1 MIIKSFELNKIKINT
16 ANLILF
22 YGKNDG
28 EKNQYF
34 KSLKKKDKEIY
45 NYEEKEILENSDN
58 FFNNIL
64 TKSLFENERVIIIKR
79 VSEKILKIIESL
91 TLDKLE
97 TTIIILNA
105 DILDKKSKLR
115 YFFEKSKEFICVPFY
130 QDNEQTLSRIASNFL
145 REKKISISQSNI
157 NLIIGRS
164 NGDRA
169 TLFNELKKIELY
181 CKGGKK
187 ISTENLSKL
196 TNLIEN
202 HSISELVDNC
212 LAKEPKKIS
221 NILNE
226 NNFSNEDS
234 ILIIRTFLNK
244 TKKILILSNDF
255 SKHKNI
261 EKTISAAKPPIF
273 WKDKEITRKQIMLW
287 KPENLKKLI
296 YKLNDIELQIKKNLS
311 ISLQVVTDF
320 ILEIPL
326 TDPNN

>member
-22 YGKNDG
+22 YGKNEG
-28 EKNQYF
+28 EKNQYL
-34 KSLKKKDKEIY
+34 KSLKKQNKEIY

-58 FFNNIL
+58 FFNKVL
-64 TKSLFENERVIIIKR
+64 TKSLFENERVVIIKR
-79 VSEKILKIIESL
+79 ASEKLLKIIENL
-91 TLDKLE
+91 TLNQLE
-97 TTIIILNA
+97 DTIIILNA

-115 YFFEKSKEFICVPFY
+115 SFFEKSKEFICVPFY
-130 QDNEQTLSRIASNFL
+130 PDNEQTLSKIASNFL
-145 REKKISISQSNI
+145 REKNISISQSNI
-157 NLIIGRS
+157 NLIISRS

-187 ISTENLSKL
+187 ISTEYLLKL

-226 NNFSNEDS
+226 NNFSNEDC

-244 TKKILILSNDF
+244 VKRLIKIRDHVKNS
-255 SKHKNI
+255 KNI
-261 EKTISAAKPPIF
+261 DFAISTFKPTIF
-273 WKDKEITRKQIMLW
+273 WKDKEIIKEQISRW
-287 KPENLKKLI
+287 PDKKIETLLEI
-296 YKLNDIELQIKKNLS
+296 INDNELLIKKNFEN
-311 ISLQVVTDF
+311 SLKILTDF
-320 ILEIPL
+320 IFY
-326 TDPNN
+326 TVKV

>member
-22 YGKNDG
+22 YGKNEG
-28 EKNQYF
+28 EKNQYL
-34 KSLKKKDKEIY
+34 KSLKKQNKEIY

-58 FFNNIL
+58 FFNKVL
-64 TKSLFENERVIIIKR
+64 TKSLFENERVVIIKR
-79 VSEKILKIIESL
+79 ASEKLLKIIENL
-91 TLDKLE
+91 TLNQLE
-97 TTIIILNA
+97 DTIIILNA

-115 YFFEKSKEFICVPFY
+115 SFFEKSKEFICVPFY
-130 QDNEQTLSRIASNFL
+130 PDNEQTLSKIASNFL
-145 REKKISISQSNI
+145 REKNISISQSNI
-157 NLIIGRS
+157 NLIISRS

-169 TLFNELKKIELY
+169 TLFNELEKIEFY

-187 ISTENLSKL
+187 ISTEYLSKL

-226 NNFSNEDS
+226 NNFSNEDC

-244 TKKILILSNDF
+244 SKKILILSNDF
-255 SKHKNI
+255 SKNKNI
-261 EKTISAAKPPIF
+261 EKTILAAKPPIF

-311 ISLQVVTDF
+311 NSLQVVTDF

>member
-1 MIIKSFELNKIKINT
+1 MLIKSFELNKIKINT

-22 YGKNDG
+22 YGKNEG
-28 EKNQYF
+28 EKNQYL
-34 KSLKKKDKEIY
+34 KSLKKQNKEIY

-58 FFNNIL
+58 FFDKVL
-64 TKSLFENERVIIIKR
+64 TKSLFENERVVIIKR
-79 VSEKILKIIESL
+79 TSEKILKIIENF
-91 TLDKLE
+91 TLKRLE
-97 TTIIILNA
+97 DTIIILNA

-115 YFFEKSKEFICVPFY
+115 SFFEKSKEFICVPFY
-130 QDNEQTLSRIASNFL
+130 QDNEQTLSKIASNFL

-157 NLIIGRS
+157 NLIISRS

-187 ISTENLSKL
+187 ISTEYLSKL

-226 NNFSNEDS
+226 NNFSNEDC

-244 TKKILILSNDF
+244 SKKILILSNDF
-255 SKHKNI
+255 NKNKNI

-311 ISLQVVTDF
+311 NSLQVVTDF

-326 TDPNN
+326 TDTNN

>member
-22 YGKNDG
+22 YGKNEG
-28 EKNQYF
+28 EKNQYL
-34 KSLKKKDKEIY
+34 KSLKKQNKEIY

-58 FFNNIL
+58 FFNKVL
-64 TKSLFENERVIIIKR
+64 TKSLFENERVVIIKR
-79 VSEKILKIIESL
+79 ASEKLLKIIENL
-91 TLDKLE
+91 TLNQLE
-97 TTIIILNA
+97 DTIIILNA

-115 YFFEKSKEFICVPFY
+115 SFFEKSKEFICVPFY
-130 QDNEQTLSRIASNFL
+130 PDNEQTLSKIASNFL
-145 REKKISISQSNI
+145 REKNISISQSNI
-157 NLIIGRS
+157 NLIISRS

-187 ISTENLSKL
+187 ISTEYLLKL

-226 NNFSNEDS
+226 NNFSIEDC

-244 TKKILILSNDF
+244 SKKILILSNDF
-255 SKHKNI
+255 NKNKNI

-311 ISLQVVTDF
+311 NSLQVVTDF

>member
-28 EKNQYF
+28 EKNQYL
-34 KSLKKKDKEIY
+34 KSIKKHNKEIY
-45 NYEEKEILENSDN
+45 NYEEREILENSDN
-58 FFNNIL
+58 FFDKVL
-64 TKSLFENERVIIIKR
+64 TKSLFENERVVIIKR
-79 VSEKILKIIESL
+79 TSEKILKIIENL
-91 TLDKLE
+91 TLDQLE
-97 TTIIILNA
+97 DTIVILNA

-115 YFFEKSKEFICVPFY
+115 SFFEKSKEFICVPFY
-130 QDNEQTLSRIASNFL
+130 PDNEQTLSKIASNFL

-169 TLFNELKKIELY
+169 TLFNELEKIELY

-226 NNFSNEDS
+226 NNFSNDDC

-244 TKKILILSNDF
+244 SKKILILSNDF
-255 SKHKNI
+255 NKNKNI

-311 ISLQVVTDF
+311 NSLQVVTDF

>member
-1 MIIKSFELNKIKINT
+1 MLIKSFELNKIKINT
-16 ANLILF
+16 ANIILF

-34 KSLKKKDKEIY
+34 KSLKKHNKEIY

-58 FFNNIL
+58 FFDKVL
-64 TKSLFENERVIIIKR
+64 TKSLFENERVVIIKR
-79 VSEKILKIIESL
+79 TSEKILKIIENF
-91 TLDKLE
+91 TLKQLE
-97 TTIIILNA
+97 DTIIILNA

-115 YFFEKSKEFICVPFY
+115 SFFEKSKEFICVPFY
-130 QDNEQTLSRIASNFL
+130 QDNEQTLSKIASNFL

-157 NLIIGRS
+157 NLIISRS

-169 TLFNELKKIELY
+169 TLFNELEKIEFY

-187 ISTENLSKL
+187 ISTEYLSKL

-226 NNFSNEDS
+226 NNFSNEDC

-244 TKKILILSNDF
+244 SKKILILSNDF
-255 SKHKNI
+255 SKNKNI

-311 ISLQVVTDF
+311 NSLQVVIDL

-326 TDPNN
+326 TDTNN

>member
-22 YGKNDG
+22 YGKNEG
-28 EKNQYF
+28 EKNQYL
-34 KSLKKKDKEIY
+34 KSLKKQNKEIY

-58 FFNNIL
+58 FFNKVL
-64 TKSLFENERVIIIKR
+64 TKSLFENERVVIIKR
-79 VSEKILKIIESL
+79 TSEKLLKIIENL
-91 TLDKLE
+91 TLNQLE
-97 TTIIILNA
+97 DTIIILNA

-115 YFFEKSKEFICVPFY
+115 SFFEKSKEFICVPFY
-130 QDNEQTLSRIASNFL
+130 PDNEQTLSKIASNFL
-145 REKKISISQSNI
+145 REKNISISQSNI
-157 NLIIGRS
+157 NLIISRS

-187 ISTENLSKL
+187 ISTEYLSKL

-226 NNFSNEDS
+226 NNFSNEDC

-244 TKKILILSNDF
+244 SKKILILSNDF
-255 SKHKNI
+255 NKNKNI

-311 ISLQVVTDF
+311 NSLQVVTDF

>member
-22 YGKNDG
+22 YGKNEG
-28 EKNQYF
+28 EKNQYL
-34 KSLKKKDKEIY
+34 KSLKKQNKEIY

-58 FFNNIL
+58 FFNKVL
-64 TKSLFENERVIIIKR
+64 TKSLFENERVVIIKR
-79 VSEKILKIIESL
+79 ASEKLLKIIENL
-91 TLDKLE
+91 TLNQLE
-97 TTIIILNA
+97 DTIIILNA

-115 YFFEKSKEFICVPFY
+115 SFFEKSKEFICVPFY
-130 QDNEQTLSRIASNFL
+130 PDNEQTLSKIASNFL
-145 REKKISISQSNI
+145 REKNISISQSNI
-157 NLIIGRS
+157 NLIISRS

-187 ISTENLSKL
+187 ISTEYLLKL

-226 NNFSNEDS
+226 NNFSNEDC

-244 TKKILILSNDF
+244 SKKILILSNDF
-255 SKHKNI
+255 NKNKNI

-273 WKDKEITRKQIMLW
+273 WKDKEITIKQIMLW

-311 ISLQVVTDF
+311 NSLQVVTDF
-320 ILEIPL
+320 ILEVPL

>member
-28 EKNQYF
+28 EKNQYL
-34 KSLKKKDKEIY
+34 KSIKKHNKEIY
-45 NYEEKEILENSDN
+45 NYEEKEILENADN
-58 FFNNIL
+58 FFDKVL
-64 TKSLFENERVIIIKR
+64 TKSLFENERVVIIKR
-79 VSEKILKIIESL
+79 TSDKLLKIIENL
-91 TLDKLE
+91 TLNQLE
-97 TTIIILNA
+97 DTIIILNA

-115 YFFEKSKEFICVPFY
+115 SFFEKSKEFICVPFY
-130 QDNEQTLSRIASNFL
+130 QDNEQTLSKIASNFL

-187 ISTENLSKL
+187 ISTEYLSKL

-226 NNFSNEDS
+226 NNFSNEDC

-244 TKKILILSNDF
+244 SKKILILSNDF
-255 SKHKNI
+255 NKNKNI

-311 ISLQVVTDF
+311 NSLQVVTDF

>member
-22 YGKNDG
+22 YGKNEG
-28 EKNQYF
+28 EKNQYL
-34 KSLKKKDKEIY
+34 KSLKKQNKEIY

-58 FFNNIL
+58 FFNKVL
-64 TKSLFENERVIIIKR
+64 TKSLFENERVVIIKR
-79 VSEKILKIIESL
+79 ASEKLLKIIENL
-91 TLDKLE
+91 TLNQLE
-97 TTIIILNA
+97 DTIIILNA

-115 YFFEKSKEFICVPFY
+115 SFFEKSKEFICVPFY
-130 QDNEQTLSRIASNFL
+130 PDNEQTLSKIASNFL
-145 REKKISISQSNI
+145 REKNISISQSNI
-157 NLIIGRS
+157 NLIISRS

-187 ISTENLSKL
+187 ISTEYLLKL

-226 NNFSNEDS
+226 NNFSNEDC

-244 TKKILILSNDF
+244 SKKILILSNDF
-255 SKHKNI
+255 NKNKNI

-296 YKLNDIELQIKKNLS
+296 YKLNDIELQIKKKLS
-311 ISLQVVTDF
+311 NSLQVVTDF

>member
-1 MIIKSFELNKIKINT
+1 MIIKSFELNKIKTNT

-22 YGKNDG
+22 YGKNEG
-28 EKNQYF
+28 EKNLYL
-34 KSLKKKDKEIY
+34 KSLKKQNKEIY

-58 FFNNIL
+58 FFDKVL
-64 TKSLFENERVIIIKR
+64 TKSLFENERVVIIKR
-79 VSEKILKIIESL
+79 TSEKILKIIENF
-91 TLDKLE
+91 TLKQLE
-97 TTIIILNA
+97 DTIIILNA

-115 YFFEKSKEFICVPFY
+115 SFFEKSKEFICVPFY
-130 QDNEQTLSRIASNFL
+130 QDNEQTLSKIASNFL

-157 NLIIGRS
+157 NLIISRS

-212 LAKEPKKIS
+212 LAKETKKIS

-255 SKHKNI
+255 SKNKNI
-261 EKTISAAKPPIF
+261 EKTILAAKPPIF

-311 ISLQVVTDF
+311 NSLQVVTDF

-326 TDPNN
+326 TDTNN

>member
-22 YGKNDG
+22 YGKNEG
-28 EKNQYF
+28 EKNQYL
-34 KSLKKKDKEIY
+34 KSLKKQNKEIY

-58 FFNNIL
+58 FFNKVL
-64 TKSLFENERVIIIKR
+64 TKSLFENERVVIIKR
-79 VSEKILKIIESL
+79 ASEKLLKIIENL
-91 TLDKLE
+91 TLNQLE
-97 TTIIILNA
+97 DTIIILNA

-115 YFFEKSKEFICVPFY
+115 SFFEKSKEFICVPFY
-130 QDNEQTLSRIASNFL
+130 PDNEQTLSKIASNFL
-145 REKKISISQSNI
+145 REKNISISQSNI
-157 NLIIGRS
+157 NLIISRS

-187 ISTENLSKL
+187 ISTEYLLKL

-226 NNFSNEDS
+226 NNFSNEDC

-244 TKKILILSNDF
+244 SKKILILSNDF
-255 SKHKNI
+255 NKNKNI

-311 ISLQVVTDF
+311 NSLQVVTDF

-326 TDPNN
+326 TDTNN

>member
-28 EKNQYF
+28 EKNQYL
-34 KSLKKKDKEIY
+34 KSIKKHNKEIY
-45 NYEEKEILENSDN
+45 NYEEREILENSDN
-58 FFNNIL
+58 FFDKVL
-64 TKSLFENERVIIIKR
+64 TKSLFENERVVIIKR
-79 VSEKILKIIESL
+79 TSEKILKIIENF
-91 TLDKLE
+91 TLKQLE
-97 TTIIILNA
+97 DTIIILNA

-115 YFFEKSKEFICVPFY
+115 SFFEKSKEFICVPFY
-130 QDNEQTLSRIASNFL
+130 QDNEQTLSKIASNFL

-157 NLIIGRS
+157 NLIISRS

-169 TLFNELKKIELY
+169 TLFNELEKIELY

-226 NNFSNEDS
+226 NNFSNEDC

-244 TKKILILSNDF
+244 SKKILILSNDF
-255 SKHKNI
+255 SKNKNI

-311 ISLQVVTDF
+311 NSLQVVTDF

>member
-22 YGKNDG
+22 YGKNEG
-28 EKNQYF
+28 EKNQYL
-34 KSLKKKDKEIY
+34 KSLKKQNKEIY

-58 FFNNIL
+58 FFNKVL
-64 TKSLFENERVIIIKR
+64 TKSLFENERVVIVKR
-79 VSEKILKIIESL
+79 ASEKLLKIIENL
-91 TLDKLE
+91 TLNQLE
-97 TTIIILNA
+97 DTIIILNA

-115 YFFEKSKEFICVPFY
+115 SFFEKSKEFICVPFY
-130 QDNEQTLSRIASNFL
+130 PDNEQTLSKIASNFL
-145 REKKISISQSNI
+145 REKNISISQSNI
-157 NLIIGRS
+157 NLIISRS

-187 ISTENLSKL
+187 ISTEYLLKL

-226 NNFSNEDS
+226 NNFSNEDC

-244 TKKILILSNDF
+244 SKKILILSNDF
-255 SKHKNI
+255 NKNKNI

-311 ISLQVVTDF
+311 NSLQVVTDF

>member
-22 YGKNDG
+22 YGKNEG
-28 EKNQYF
+28 EKNQYL
-34 KSLKKKDKEIY
+34 KSLKKQNKEIY

-58 FFNNIL
+58 FFNKVL
-64 TKSLFENERVIIIKR
+64 TKSLFENERVVIIKR
-79 VSEKILKIIESL
+79 ASEKLLKIIENL
-91 TLDKLE
+91 TLNQLE
-97 TTIIILNA
+97 DTIIILNA

-115 YFFEKSKEFICVPFY
+115 SFFEKSKEFICVPFY
-130 QDNEQTLSRIASNFL
+130 PDNEQTLSKIASNFL
-145 REKKISISQSNI
+145 REKNISISQSNI
-157 NLIIGRS
+157 NLIISRS
-164 NGDRA
+164 NGDRT

-187 ISTENLSKL
+187 ISTEYLLKL

-226 NNFSNEDS
+226 NNFSNEDC

-244 TKKILILSNDF
+244 SKKILILSNDF
-255 SKHKNI
+255 SKNKNI

-311 ISLQVVTDF
+311 NSLKVVTDF

>member
-64 TKSLFENERVIIIKR
+64 TRSLFENERVIVIKR
-79 VSEKILKIIESL
+79 VSEKILKIIENL

-97 TTIIILNA
+97 TTIIIINA

-115 YFFEKSKEFICVPFY
+115 SFFEKSKEFICVPFY
-130 QDNEQTLSRIASNFL
+130 QDNKQTLSKITANFL

-255 SKHKNI
+255 SKNKNI
-261 EKTISAAKPPIF
+261 EKTISTAKPPIF

-287 KPENLKKLI
+287 KPENLKNLI
-296 YKLNDIELQIKKNLS
+296 YKLSDIELRIKKNLNNS
-311 ISLQVVTDF
+311 IQVVTDF

-326 TDPNN
+326 ANPNN

>member
-1 MIIKSFELNKIKINT
+1 MIIKSFELSKIKINT
-16 ANLILF
+16 GNLILF

-28 EKNQYF
+28 EKNQYL
-34 KSLKKKDKEIY
+34 KNLKKQNKEIY
-45 NYEEKEILENSDN
+45 NYEEKEILENPEN
-58 FFNNIL
+58 FFNKVL
-64 TKSLFENERVIIIKR
+64 TKSLFENEKVIIIKR
-79 VSEKILKIIESL
+79 TSEKVLKIVENL
-91 TLDKLE
+91 TLNQLE
-97 TTIIILNA
+97 DTIIILNA

-115 YFFEKSKEFICVPFY
+115 SFFEKSKEFICVPFY
-130 QDNEQTLSRIASNFL
+130 PDNEQTLAKIASNFL

-169 TLFNELKKIELY
+169 MLFNELEKVELY
-181 CKGGKK
+181 CKSGKK
-187 ISTENLSKL
+187 ISTEYLSKL

-226 NNFSNEDS
+226 NNFSNEDC

-255 SKHKNI
+255 SKNKSI
-261 EKTISAAKPPIF
+261 EKTISSARPPIF
-273 WKDKEITRKQIMLW
+273 WKDKEITKKHIMLW
-287 KPENLKKLI
+287 KPKNLKTLI
-296 YKLNDIELQIKKNLS
+296 YKLNDIELQIKKNLTN
-311 ISLQVVTDF
+311 SLQVVTDF

-326 TDPNN
+326 TDSNN

>member
-34 KSLKKKDKEIY
+34 KSLKKEDKEIY

-130 QDNEQTLSRIASNFL
+130 QDNEQTLSKIASNFL

-157 NLIIGRS
+157 NLIISRS

-212 LAKEPKKIS
+212 LAKETKKIS

-255 SKHKNI
+255 SKNKNI

-287 KPENLKKLI
+287 KPENLKNLI
-296 YKLNDIELQIKKNLS
+296 YKLSDIELQIKKNLNNS
-311 ISLQVVTDF
+311 IQVVTDF

-326 TDPNN
+326 ANTNN

>member
-22 YGKNDG
+22 YGKNEG
-28 EKNQYF
+28 EKNQYL
-34 KSLKKKDKEIY
+34 KSLKKQNKEIY

-58 FFNNIL
+58 FFNKVL
-64 TKSLFENERVIIIKR
+64 TKSLFENERVVIIKR
-79 VSEKILKIIESL
+79 ASEKLLKIIENL
-91 TLDKLE
+91 TLNQLE
-97 TTIIILNA
+97 DTIIILNA

-115 YFFEKSKEFICVPFY
+115 SFFEKSKEFICVPFY
-130 QDNEQTLSRIASNFL
+130 PDNEQTLSKIASNFL
-145 REKKISISQSNI
+145 REKNISISQSNI
-157 NLIIGRS
+157 NLIISRS
-164 NGDRA
+164 NGDRT

-187 ISTENLSKL
+187 ISTEYLLKL

-226 NNFSNEDS
+226 NNFSNEDC

-244 TKKILILSNDF
+244 SKKILILSNDF
-255 SKHKNI
+255 NKNKNI

-273 WKDKEITRKQIMLW
+273 WKDKEITKKQIMLW

-311 ISLQVVTDF
+311 NSLKVVTDF

>member
-1 MIIKSFELNKIKINT
+1 MLIKSFELNKIKINT
-16 ANLILF
+16 ANIILF

-34 KSLKKKDKEIY
+34 KSLKKHNKEIY

-58 FFNNIL
+58 FFDKVL
-64 TKSLFENERVIIIKR
+64 TKSLFENERVVIIKR
-79 VSEKILKIIESL
+79 TSEKILKIIENF
-91 TLDKLE
+91 TLKQLE
-97 TTIIILNA
+97 DTIIILNA

-115 YFFEKSKEFICVPFY
+115 SFFEKSKEFICVPFY
-130 QDNEQTLSRIASNFL
+130 QDNEQTLSKIASNFL

-157 NLIIGRS
+157 NLIISRS

-169 TLFNELKKIELY
+169 TLFNELEKIEFY

-187 ISTENLSKL
+187 ISTEYLSKL

-226 NNFSNEDS
+226 NNFSNEDC

-244 TKKILILSNDF
+244 SKKILILSNDF
-255 SKHKNI
+255 SKNKNI
-261 EKTISAAKPPIF
+261 EKTILAAKPPIF

-296 YKLNDIELQIKKNLS
+296 YKLNNIELQIKKNLS
-311 ISLQVVTDF
+311 NSLQVVTDF

-326 TDPNN
+326 TDTNN

>member
-1 MIIKSFELNKIKINT
+1 MLIKSFELNKIKINT
-16 ANLILF
+16 ANIILF

-34 KSLKKKDKEIY
+34 KSLKKHNKEIY

-58 FFNNIL
+58 FFDKVL
-64 TKSLFENERVIIIKR
+64 TKSLFENERVVIIKR
-79 VSEKILKIIESL
+79 TSEKILKIIENF
-91 TLDKLE
+91 TLKQLE
-97 TTIIILNA
+97 DTIIILNA

-115 YFFEKSKEFICVPFY
+115 SFFEKSKEFICVPFY
-130 QDNEQTLSRIASNFL
+130 QDNEQTLSKIASNFL

-157 NLIIGRS
+157 NLIISRS

-169 TLFNELKKIELY
+169 TLFNELEKIEFY

-187 ISTENLSKL
+187 ISTEYLSKL

-221 NILNE
+221 KILNE
-226 NNFSNEDS
+226 NNFSNDDC

-244 TKKILILSNDF
+244 SKKILILSNDF
-255 SKHKNI
+255 SKNKNI
-261 EKTISAAKPPIF
+261 EKTILAAKPPIF

-311 ISLQVVTDF
+311 NSLQVVTDF
-320 ILEIPL
+320 ILEVPL
-326 TDPNN
+326 TDSNN

>member
-28 EKNQYF
+28 EKNQYL
-34 KSLKKKDKEIY
+34 KSIKKHNKEIY
-45 NYEEKEILENSDN
+45 NYEEREILENSDN
-58 FFNNIL
+58 FFDKVL
-64 TKSLFENERVIIIKR
+64 TKSLFENERVVIIKR
-79 VSEKILKIIESL
+79 TSEKILKIIENL
-91 TLDKLE
+91 TLDQLE
-97 TTIIILNA
+97 DTIVILNA

-115 YFFEKSKEFICVPFY
+115 SFFEKSKEFICVPFY
-130 QDNEQTLSRIASNFL
+130 PDNEQTLSKIASNFL

-169 TLFNELKKIELY
+169 TLFNELEKIELY

-226 NNFSNEDS
+226 NNFSNDDC

-244 TKKILILSNDF
+244 SKKILILSNDF
-255 SKHKNI
+255 SKNKNI

-311 ISLQVVTDF
+311 NSLQVVTDF

>member
-115 YFFEKSKEFICVPFY
+115 SFFEKSKEFICVPFY

-255 SKHKNI
+255 GKHKNI

-287 KPENLKKLI
+287 KPKNLKKLI
-296 YKLNDIELQIKKNLS
+296 YKLSDIELQIKKNLNNS
-311 ISLQVVTDF
+311 IQLVIDF

-326 TDPNN
+326 ANPNN

>member
-22 YGKNDG
+22 YGKNEG
-28 EKNQYF
+28 EKNQYL
-34 KSLKKKDKEIY
+34 KSLKKQNKEIY

-58 FFNNIL
+58 FFNKVL
-64 TKSLFENERVIIIKR
+64 TKSLFENERVVIIKR
-79 VSEKILKIIESL
+79 ASEKLLKIIENL
-91 TLDKLE
+91 TLNQLE
-97 TTIIILNA
+97 DTIIILNA

-115 YFFEKSKEFICVPFY
+115 SFFEKSKEFICVPFY
-130 QDNEQTLSRIASNFL
+130 PDNEQTLSKIASNFL
-145 REKKISISQSNI
+145 REKNISISQSNI
-157 NLIIGRS
+157 NLIISRS

-187 ISTENLSKL
+187 ISTEYLSKL

-226 NNFSNEDS
+226 NNFSNEDC

-244 TKKILILSNDF
+244 SKKILILSNDF
-255 SKHKNI
+255 NKNKNI

-311 ISLQVVTDF
+311 NSLQVVTDF

>member
-22 YGKNDG
+22 YGKNEG
-28 EKNQYF
+28 EKNQYL
-34 KSLKKKDKEIY
+34 KSLKKQNKEIY

-58 FFNNIL
+58 FFNKVL
-64 TKSLFENERVIIIKR
+64 TKSLFENERVVIIKR
-79 VSEKILKIIESL
+79 ASEKLLKIIENL
-91 TLDKLE
+91 TLNQLE
-97 TTIIILNA
+97 DTIIILNA

-115 YFFEKSKEFICVPFY
+115 SFFEKSKEFICVPFY
-130 QDNEQTLSRIASNFL
+130 PDNEQTLSKIASNFL
-145 REKKISISQSNI
+145 REKNISISQSNI
-157 NLIIGRS
+157 NLIISRS

-187 ISTENLSKL
+187 ISTEYLLKL

-226 NNFSNEDS
+226 NNFSNEDC

-244 TKKILILSNDF
+244 SKKILILSNDF
-255 SKHKNI
+255 NKNKDI

-311 ISLQVVTDF
+311 NSLQVVTDF
-320 ILEIPL
+320 ILEVPL